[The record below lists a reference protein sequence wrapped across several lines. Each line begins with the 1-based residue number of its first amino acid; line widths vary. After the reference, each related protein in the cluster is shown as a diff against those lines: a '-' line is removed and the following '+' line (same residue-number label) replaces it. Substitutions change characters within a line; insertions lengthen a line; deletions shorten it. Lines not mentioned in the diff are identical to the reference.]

1 MLFLVDSGGAWN
13 HLQGMIKPKAW
24 RGYLQEVYPWQGP
37 TVLLFS
43 LSDAKSTLRQG
54 RAMIYISDALDLHC
68 MHTQSFTVIFTSQ
81 IGTPSVADSTKM
93 LSKSSPKNM
102 LKYISSMTVWLR
114 CLLWDNCLFLLI
126 WGADGKQASVRQ
138 AFWDDSHEIPP
149 QVPLEPL

>member
-1 MLFLVDSGGAWN
+1 MEGLFTGSVTLTGSHCSAFFTVRCQVHAEMG
-13 HLQGMIKPKAW
+13 QGCDIHFKRARHTPHAHTIIYC
-24 RGYLQEVYPWQGP
+24 YLQEPNRDFQRCRSCRDVVQTYQ
-37 TVLLFS
+37 
-43 LSDAKSTLRQG
+43 
-54 RAMIYISDALDLHC
+54 
-68 MHTQSFTVIFTSQ
+68 
-81 IGTPSVADSTKM
+81 
-93 LSKSSPKNM
+93 KNM